1 MNPYEMQRRMAKACA
16 LTDKAE
22 ELGFIPEEL
31 ANEHPKAR
39 ESLAKMCGVN
49 PPSLETW
56 EMVVDLLDKRVSYE
70 GEGGLD
76 DPRFIQHLG
85 SMAVEITET
94 LIKHNVDSDEAANL
108 SKSEKRR
115 VAKMSEAK
123 EDDTTFDLA
132 QKFLE
137 MREEHRLKRT

>member
-1 MNPYEMQRRMAKACA
+1 
-16 LTDKAE
+16 
-22 ELGFIPEEL
+22 
-31 ANEHPKAR
+31 
-39 ESLAKMCGVN
+39 
-49 PPSLETW
+49 
-56 EMVVDLLDKRVSYE
+56 MVVDLLDKRVSYE

-76 DPRFIQHLG
+76 APRFIQHLG

-94 LIKHNVDSDEAANL
+94 LIKYNVDSDEAANL

-115 VAKMSEAK
+115 VAKMSKAK

-137 MREEHRLKRT
+137 MREEHRSENM

>member
-1 MNPYEMQRRMAKACA
+1 MNPYEMQRRLAIACA
-16 LTDKAE
+16 LTDYAE
-22 ELGFIPEEL
+22 VLGFIPEEL

-39 ESLAKMCGVN
+39 ESLAKMCGVK

-137 MREEHRLKRT
+137 MREEHRSENM